1 MEGSRIIP
9 KELQEICKE
18 LGVKGKPKPLDGG
31 ITNHNFKAELKDG
44 KSVVLRVC
52 GKNTEQLGID
62 RDAERIA
69 AEAAADLGVGPEV
82 VAYFESNSCL
92 VASFVEGDQVTAEM
106 LRTPDVL
113 EPVAKALR
121 RFHDS
126 ETLLPTRFNVPTLAR
141 EYARRAGAK
150 DRPEVRQAI
159 KAADAIAT
167 VVEDDEVPCH
177 NDLLAG
183 NFIRTK
189 SAVMILDWEYA
200 GIGSRYFDLGNL
212 SINNDFSEED
222 DLALLQA
229 YGLEG
234 DKHFA
239 RLRLMRAMSDV
250 REAMW
255 GVVQEVISEIEFDFV
270 AYSREHFERLGKTF
284 ADPRIKQWMRD
295 AATP

>member
-1 MEGSRIIP
+1 MEGSKSIP
-9 KELQEICKE
+9 KELTEICKE
-18 LGVKGKPKPLDGG
+18 LGVKGKPEPLDGG
-31 ITNHNFKAELKDG
+31 ITNHNFKAQLDDG
-44 KSVVLRVC
+44 SSVVLRVC
-52 GKNTEQLGID
+52 GKNTDQLGID
-62 RDAERIA
+62 RNAERIA
-69 AEAAADLGVGPEV
+69 AQAASKLDVGPEV
-82 VAYFESNSCL
+82 VAYFESSSCL

-106 LRTPDVL
+106 LREPDVL
-113 EPVAKALR
+113 EPVATALR

-141 EYARRAGAK
+141 EYARRAGAME
-150 DRPEVRQAI
+150 RAEVKQAI

-183 NFIRTK
+183 NFIRTADGV
-189 SAVMILDWEYA
+189 SILDWEYA

-212 SINNDFSEED
+212 SVNNGFSEED
-222 DLALLQA
+222 DEALLEA

-239 RLRLMRAMSDV
+239 RLRLMRGMSDV

-255 GVVQEVISEIEFDFV
+255 GVVQEAVSEIEFDFIK
-270 AYSREHFERLGKTF
+270 YQREHFERLGKTF
-284 ADPRIKQWMRD
+284 ADPRIKEWMKL